1 MNSNW
6 ELKEHS
12 SGELTVKVDG
22 EKWAEAQKKAF
33 RKLAKNVQLPGFRK
47 GKVPANV
54 LKRTI
59 NPQSVMYEAI
69 DQIATDVYM
78 DAIKE
83 QDLAV
88 VGKASLDIDDISE
101 EAVTLKFIV
110 SVKPEVKLGDYKHLD
125 VKKEAVTVSDDEV
138 NERIKQIQERNADF
152 VIREDEEAV
161 ENGDTAVI
169 DFEGSKDGI
178 PFEGGSG
185 SDYPLEIGSN
195 AFIPGFEEQLIGMK
209 KGETKTIDVTFP
221 EAYQASELAGQPAQ
235 FKVTVHEIK
244 YKQLNAF
251 DDEMV
256 KDQHIEGVETVDA
269 FKEYTLKNLTQQ
281 KERQVEEAFT
291 NELLT
296 RIVEGAEIDIPQV
309 MIDEEC
315 DSMVNDFA
323 QRLQSQGFSFDA
335 YLKMTKMSEEAL
347 REQFSVDAKNKVSA
361 RLVLE
366 AIADQ
371 EAISVSDEEINEE
384 IDSIAKTYNMESE
397 QVKQLI
403 PNDTVSYDLRMRK
416 ALELIKQTA
425 DK

>member
-1 MNSNW
+1 MNSKW

-12 SGELTVKVDG
+12 SGELTVTVDG
-22 EKWAEAQKKAF
+22 EKWAKAQKKAF
-33 RKLAKNVQLPGFRK
+33 QKLAKNVQLPGFRK

-59 NPQSVMYEAI
+59 NAQSVMYEAI

-101 EAVTLKFIV
+101 AAVTLKFIV

-125 VKKEAVTVSDDEV
+125 VKKEAVTISDDEV

-169 DFEGSKDGI
+169 DFEGSKDGV

-185 SDYPLEIGSN
+185 SDYPLEIGSG

-235 FKVTVHEIK
+235 FKVTVNEIK

-296 RIVEGAEIDIPQV
+296 AIVEGAEIDIPQV

-323 QRLQSQGFSFDA
+323 QRLQSQGFSFDT
-335 YLKMTKMSEEAL
+335 YLKMTKMSEETL

-384 IDSIAKTYNMESE
+384 IESIAKTYNMESE

-425 DK
+425 GK